1 MQVIAQLSAFCCNVP
16 SPGPRANP
24 RLVIG
29 GCMSRPRPLKSPDGP
44 AARPHISAGH
54 GTGSPPPASHVSHG
68 FSFPI
73 PGSDKIVR
81 LWAECE
87 KRQTRQK
94 KARFPGA
101 GLGTVAGLGCRA
113 PKRSGGL
120 KGRPRNTG
128 TCSDLQGQPCR
139 GFKWHPAA
147 AVSSGRSAGLLRK
160 PGPVHHVDPGWPRR
174 NPLDLLSSE
183 VEVTTLYSV
192 PV

>member
-1 MQVIAQLSAFCCNVP
+1 
-16 SPGPRANP
+16 
-24 RLVIG
+24 
-29 GCMSRPRPLKSPDGP
+29 MSLL
-44 AARPHISAGH
+44 A
-54 GTGSPPPASHVSHG
+54 TGLDRPPPASHVSHG

-87 KRQTRQK
+87 KETNKTK
-94 KARFPGA
+94 KARFPDA

-160 PGPVHHVDPGWPRR
+160 PGPVHHVDPGWPGP
-174 NPLDLLSSE
+174 NQLDLLSSE

-192 PV
+192 PMEAWVGLCIPATIITPHSGGRVAIRT

>member
-1 MQVIAQLSAFCCNVP
+1 MGVACRPPTPEIP
-16 SPGPRANP
+16 WR
-24 RLVIG
+24 
-29 GCMSRPRPLKSPDGP
+29 SRC
-44 AARPHISAGH
+44 
-54 GTGSPPPASHVSHG
+54 PPACLCWPRDWIAPRQPATLATG
-68 FSFPI
+68 FLFLFQAQTRSSVC
-73 PGSDKIVR
+73 GLNVK
-81 LWAECE
+81 

-94 KARFPGA
+94 KARFPDA

-160 PGPVHHVDPGWPRR
+160 PGPVHHVDPGWPGP
-174 NPLDLLSSE
+174 NQLDLLSSE

-192 PV
+192 PMEAWVGLCIPATIITPHSGGRVAIRT